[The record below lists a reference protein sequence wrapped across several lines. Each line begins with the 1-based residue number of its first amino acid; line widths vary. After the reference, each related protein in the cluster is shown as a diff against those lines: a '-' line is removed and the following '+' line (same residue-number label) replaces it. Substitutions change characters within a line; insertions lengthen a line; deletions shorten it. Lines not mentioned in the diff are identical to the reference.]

1 MSFLN
6 TALVALEGITDAG
19 FSSGMA
25 AIGAGLAMLPGLGVG
40 LGQGKIGAEAV
51 AAVGRQPEAKSD
63 ILQTM
68 IVGQGITETAAIYG
82 LVIAFV
88 LIFFS

>member
-1 MSFLN
+1 MLFIN
-6 TALVALEGITDAG
+6 TALQGITDAG
-19 FSSGMA
+19 FSGGLA
-25 AIGAGLAMLPGLGVG
+25 AIGAGLAMLPGVGVA

-51 AAVGRQPEAKSD
+51 AAVGRQPEAKGE

-68 IVGQGITETAAIYG
+68 IIGQGITETAAIYG

>member
-1 MSFLN
+1 MLLVN
-6 TALVALEGITDAG
+6 TALQGITDAG
-19 FSSGMA
+19 FVSGLSAIA
-25 AIGAGLAMLPGLGVG
+25 AALAMIPGVAVA

-51 AAVGRQPEAKSD
+51 AAVGRQPEAKAE